1 MDKLL
6 AISRL
11 IDACNERIGKLTSWL
26 VLVMVIVGVWNVIG
40 RYLGRITGRELS
52 SNAYLEAQWYMF
64 DLVFF
69 LGAAYVLKH
78 DEHVRVDLF
87 YNQYSPKTKAL
98 INLLGT
104 ALFLI
109 PFCVLVIIFSWD
121 TVLYSWL
128 DLEVSPDPGGLPRY
142 PIKTLIPIGF
152 ILLIFQGISEI
163 IKNLAILTETAA
175 TQESRNQYIDP
186 PLKFP
191 IDLLE
196 LPVLHWEE

>member
-1 MDKLL
+1 
-6 AISRL
+6 
-11 IDACNERIGKLTSWL
+11 
-26 VLVMVIVGVWNVIG
+26 MVIVGVWNVIG

-64 DLVFF
+64 DVVFF

-78 DEHVRVDLF
+78 DGHVRVDLF
-87 YNQYSPKTKAL
+87 YNQYSPKKKAL

-121 TVLYSWL
+121 TVIYSWL

-142 PIKTLIPIGF
+142 PIKTLIPIAF

-163 IKNLAILTETAA
+163 IKNLAILTDTASP
-175 TQESRNQYIDP
+175 QEEEHDS
-186 PLKFP
+186 
-191 IDLLE
+191 E
-196 LPVLHWEE
+196 L

>member
-6 AISRL
+6 RISRW

-26 VLVMVIVGVWNVIG
+26 VLVMIIIGVWNVIG
-40 RYLGRITGRELS
+40 RYLGRIIGRELS

-69 LGAAYVLKH
+69 LGAAYILKH
-78 DEHVRVDLF
+78 DEHVRVDIF
-87 YNQYSPKTKAL
+87 YSQCSPKRKAL

-104 ALFLI
+104 VLFLI

-121 TVLYSWL
+121 TVIYSWI

-142 PIKTLIPIGF
+142 PIKTLIPIAF
-152 ILLIFQGISEI
+152 ILLIFQGISET
-163 IKNLAILTETAA
+163 IKNFAILTNRLEP
-175 TQESRNQYIDP
+175 QEAQNNG
-186 PLKFP
+186 
-191 IDLLE
+191 E
-196 LPVLHWEE
+196 L